1 MSLYVE
7 IGTTSNAKV
16 PDESSLLE
24 RVINDLKK
32 VGIVTNQ
39 KLISKNFLIMNPAYV
54 MNKDSEEDKKNKN
67 TFFK

>member
-54 MNKDSEEDKKNKN
+54 HVNKDSEEDKKNKIR
-67 TFFK
+67 F